1 MKIGTFIN
9 HGTVVEIESVQ
20 TMNLHIDKGQV
31 CFGENG
37 LQEVIRSAVDSP
49 QSDKESHGVSK
60 NPSDDEKEEDSVEL
74 SVLRG
79 ENEESAPLAEASL
92 VCPFTEA
99 QQKASGI
106 KIQAGVV
113 LALMQE
119 MQPLFIQKV
128 DWLSFYSVLLR
139 RCWLDSNL
147 SAFCR
152 MVNELFGVQL
162 DARTLSAD
170 LRING
175 TDYTRWTDADVRI
188 VRRKQLAAD
197 FDTRLTEYFE
207 RKRAEV
213 LSEVRITSPSN
224 NRP

>member
-37 LQEVIRSAVDSP
+37 LQEVIRSAADSP
-49 QSDKESHGVSK
+49 QSDTESHGVSK

-79 ENEESAPLAEASL
+79 ENEESATLAEASL
-92 VCPFTEA
+92 ACPFTEA

-213 LSEVRITSPSN
+213 LSEVRG
-224 NRP
+224 